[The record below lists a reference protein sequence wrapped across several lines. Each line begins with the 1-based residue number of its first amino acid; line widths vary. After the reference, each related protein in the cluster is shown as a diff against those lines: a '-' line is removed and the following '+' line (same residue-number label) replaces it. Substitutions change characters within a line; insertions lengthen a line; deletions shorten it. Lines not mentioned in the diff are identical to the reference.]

1 MEACITSRNQEDGD
15 THCKIKGLKPHS
27 LRHGPVSSRTNEMGA
42 DLHARSTNM
51 PCPSARRTN
60 INGNACRDRQCLGLS
75 SRVAGDSDLSA
86 MFWATVLSL
95 LVIWGTGS
103 HSQLVLTQPP
113 STSVSL
119 GNTVRLSCAFSSGVS
134 VSGQFVQWFQQKPGS
149 PPRYLLSYY
158 SDSIKEQGSGVP
170 ARFSGSKDTSTNSG
184 ILTISGVQAEDEADY
199 YCGTAHGSG
208 STAQLAQ

>member
-1 MEACITSRNQEDGD
+1 MYENSFLLCCRSREVFPDSGEHLFVNTDEDF
-15 THCKIKGLKPHS
+15 CKGLQLGWKPV
-27 LRHGPVSSRTNEMGA
+27 LLQET
-42 DLHARSTNM
+42 
-51 PCPSARRTN
+51 RRMETP
-60 INGNACRDRQCLGLS
+60 I
-75 SRVAGDSDLSA
+75 
-86 MFWATVLSL
+86 
-95 LVIWGTGS
+95 
-103 HSQLVLTQPP
+103 LVLTQPP